1 MEFPYTVES
10 QDAFDELVKDR
21 IKRVEAKFADYDD
34 LKRKASEADAA
45 IAAAQQEAA
54 DAVSRAE
61 TAEGKVAEFE
71 GKTQV
76 EGWRAEVAKATGVPA
91 EALAGSTKEEFEAHA
106 AILKPLL
113 TVPSAPVIPNQG
125 AEPTGSAAAV
135 EEDRQFADFL
145 AGQRPD

>member
-34 LKRKASEADAA
+34 LKVKAEGAEAE
-45 IAAAQQEAA
+45 IAAAQQATA
-54 DAVSRAE
+54 DAVARAE
-61 TAEGKVAEFE
+61 TAEGKVKEFE

-76 EGWRAEVAKATGVPA
+76 ESWRAEVAKATGVPA

-113 TVPSAPVIPNQG
+113 TAQSAPVIPNQG
-125 AEPTGSAAAV
+125 AEPTGSAAGG
-135 EEDRQFADFL
+135 EDERKFADFL
-145 AGQRPD
+145 TGHVSD